1 MLLFSCLCLIAS
13 TILLSLGANIMYQIS
28 IYRNNTDLAELLP
41 AKMVIDATT
50 KVQHYTYTF
59 GSLIWATIF
68 LVKFSYLAFFRSL
81 IDRQHRMLIYWRV
94 ASIVTFLAGVFDIS
108 SPFIG
113 CAQFGNDSIQCSN
126 KYYMKRLLAVEGA
139 TIALDI
145 ITDLM
150 ILSLPV
156 YLLYKVRIKPK
167 QKIGVGSFLCL
178 SIFMIII
185 AIIRISRVHA
195 ADFEIWAC
203 FWQQLEGCV
212 AVLMV
217 SLTAFRTL
225 FVSKHSSSS
234 DQRKPKLSDTYRRR
248 LWFSKKS
255 SQSENEKAHVS
266 VPIPGA
272 TMTGLRTFIRGE
284 PGTDTNLTE
293 SSLDSID
300 CAKGGN
306 DIIHVTHDLEVGSDR
321 TDPV

>member
-1 MLLFSCLCLIAS
+1 
-13 TILLSLGANIMYQIS
+13 MYQIS
-28 IYRNNTDLAELLP
+28 IYRNDTGLANLLP
-41 AKMVIDATT
+41 AKMVIDAITT
-50 KVQHYTYTF
+50 IQHYTYTF

-68 LVKFSYLAFFRSL
+68 LVKFSYLAFFRLL
-81 IDRQHRMLIYWRV
+81 IDRQHFMLIYWRIACV
-94 ASIVTFLAGVFDIS
+94 VTFLAAVFDIS

-113 CAQFGNDSIQCSN
+113 CSQFGRNSILCSN
-126 KYYMKRLLAVEGA
+126 DYYMQRLLAVEGV
-139 TIALDI
+139 TISLDI

-156 YLLYKVRIKPK
+156 YLLYKVKIKPK
-167 QKIGVGSFLCL
+167 QKVGVGSFLCL
-178 SIFMIII
+178 SVFMIII

-225 FVSKHSSSS
+225 FISKHSSSS
-234 DQRKPKLSDTYRRR
+234 DQRRPKFSDTLRRR

-284 PGTDTNLTE
+284 SGMDTNMMG
-293 SSLDSID
+293 SSANNGDRV
-300 CAKGGN
+300 KGRVGGN
-306 DIIHVTHDLEVGSDR
+306 EIIHVTHDLEVGSDGSDHVCYSR
-321 TDPV
+321 RIKW